1 MNKKLIIL
9 IITTLL
15 NLGLIS
21 GCIEQNIEVSD
32 KLQIL
37 LFQITP
43 TFIDE
48 GDTANLS
55 WSVAGAEVVTIDND
69 IGDVSLVG
77 YRIVT
82 PTSNTI
88 YTIMA
93 SNSTSTKTATTQ
105 IIVRNVSDIPEGET
119 AAVTAEIISSNKIRL
134 ILAKG
139 GQNYD
144 NGYPASNVSIFIN
157 GDEVSL
163 SETWE
168 VGEPILIGKK
178 DGNFAVDGT
187 DALSSGTYSV
197 TVSILDT
204 VVYSG
209 ELDVTSQSTTS
220 SSTAAQEDASVTA
233 EVTSDD
239 YIKLIL
245 AKGGQNYDDGYDASD
260 VKIYVNGSE
269 VDFSGNWEVGEPIL
283 IGKEDGNFA
292 VDGTDALS
300 SGTYSVTV
308 SILDTVVYSGELDV
322 TSTIE
327 PENASVTAE
336 ITTNDLIKLI
346 LAKGGQNYDSE
357 NGYNASKIKI
367 YVSGVGVTGI
377 TNWKTGQQFLIG
389 YNATETGFELG
400 GTALDADTY
409 SVNVSIYDTVVY
421 DGDLEVN

>member
-168 VGEPILIGKK
+168 VGEPILIGK
-178 DGNFAVDGT
+178 
-187 DALSSGTYSV
+187 
-197 TVSILDT
+197 
-204 VVYSG
+204 
-209 ELDVTSQSTTS
+209 
-220 SSTAAQEDASVTA
+220 
-233 EVTSDD
+233 
-239 YIKLIL
+239 
-245 AKGGQNYDDGYDASD
+245 
-260 VKIYVNGSE
+260 
-269 VDFSGNWEVGEPIL
+269 
-283 IGKEDGNFA
+283 EDGNFA